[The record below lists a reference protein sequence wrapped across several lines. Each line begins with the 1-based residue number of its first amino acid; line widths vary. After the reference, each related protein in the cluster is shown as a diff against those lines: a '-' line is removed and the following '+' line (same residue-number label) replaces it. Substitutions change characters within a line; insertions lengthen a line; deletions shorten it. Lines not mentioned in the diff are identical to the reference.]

1 MDWDSTRKTR
11 RELLGLL
18 GGLGAAVVVGGC
30 GGGDSN
36 ASGARRT
43 STTSSATSAS
53 SSTLAGTTST
63 TAATAATL
71 ASCTKIPQETAGPY
85 PGDGTNGPNA
95 LTVNGIVRS
104 DIRPSVGSGSTTA
117 SGVPLTI
124 RLTVVDP
131 SNGCRPRAN
140 AAVYLWHCDAVG
152 RYSMYSQG
160 VTGENFLRG
169 VQTTDTNGNLTFTS
183 VFPGAYSGRWPHI
196 HFEIFSSAASAT
208 SGNNKIGVSQLA
220 LPEDVCRAVYATSG
234 YTGSAS
240 NLTQTPITRDNV
252 FSDGY
257 TQQMATMSGSTAA
270 GYTASLVVAS

>member
-1 MDWDSTRKTR
+1 MDWESKSTTR
-11 RELLGLL
+11 RQVLGLL

-30 GGGDSN
+30 GGGDGS

-43 STTSSATSAS
+43 TSTTAPSASTSTTSAASA
-53 SSTLAGTTST
+53 T

-104 DIRPSVGSGSTTA
+104 DIRPSVGGGSIT
-117 SGVPLTI
+117 SQGVPLTI
-124 RLTVVDP
+124 KLTVVDA
-131 SNGCRPRAN
+131 SNGCRPRAG

-152 RYSMYSQG
+152 RYSMYTQG
-160 VTGENFLRG
+160 VTNENFCRG
-169 VQTTDTNGNLTFTS
+169 VQSPDANGNLTFTS
-183 VFPGAYSGRWPHI
+183 VFPGAYSGRYPHI
-196 HFEIFSSAASAT
+196 HFEIFTNAASAT
-208 SGNNKIGVSQLA
+208 SGANKIGVSQLA
-220 LPEDVCRAVYATSG
+220 LPEDVCRTVYATNG

-252 FSDGY
+252 FSDGFS
-257 TQQMATMSGSTAA
+257 QQMATTTGSTTA
-270 GYTASLVVAS
+270 GYTATLVVAS